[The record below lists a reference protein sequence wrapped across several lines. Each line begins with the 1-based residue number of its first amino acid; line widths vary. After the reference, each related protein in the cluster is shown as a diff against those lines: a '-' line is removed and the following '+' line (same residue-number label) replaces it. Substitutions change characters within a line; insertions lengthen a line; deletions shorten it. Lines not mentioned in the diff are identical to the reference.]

1 MAGRFT
7 NPFPQFSDS
16 TPAMYSGGFLKF
28 YASGTSTPLAVYSDS
43 LATVSIGTSVTLNSA
58 GRPSTLI
65 YLADVAYKV
74 TLEYPAS
81 TVIWTADPVYARDAA
96 LVAKTSTGSGS
107 PNGTVAG
114 TAGSAGVLPDF
125 YFDYT
130 NAIYYVATTTGSS
143 STTVWTAINASAS
156 TPAVPTPQGYLTPT
170 SGLPIITSDASAQT
184 AIYYTPKEGNLVPIY
199 NGTSMVPTEFSEL
212 TLTLVS
218 QHALSTIYDVFV
230 FSNSGVLTL
239 VTGPAWTVSTV
250 ALGARGTGAGTS
262 QLSRVKGLWV
272 NTVAMTGRNSST
284 TYSIGAN
291 LATYVG
297 SIYVDGTAGQVT
309 CHRTF
314 GQSRKWGIWNAYNRH
329 PVTLLVGDG
338 TASWTYTSTWRV
350 SNADATN
357 RGDIFVGLPEEVAS
371 YDFSEKLRAPTAVTS
386 QIGIGYNSTVTP
398 SAMTGDVAQST
409 GSGNVDAT
417 TIARFSN
424 VPVIGFNRVSC
435 IEQVV
440 GGTGTFIGTSASML
454 MTVRWR
460 A

>member
-1 MAGRFT
+1 MASRFY

-16 TPAMYSGGFLKF
+16 TPTMYSGGFLKF

-43 LATVSIGTSVTLNSA
+43 AASVSIGTSVTLNSA

-65 YLADVAYKV
+65 YLADVPYKV

-81 TVIWTADPVYARDAA
+81 TVIWTADPVYGRDSA
-96 LVAKTSTGSGS
+96 LVAKTNTGSGS

-125 YFDYT
+125 YWDYT

-143 STTVWTAINASAS
+143 STTVWTALNASAS
-156 TPAVPTPQGYLTPT
+156 TPAVPLPQGYLTPT
-170 SGLPIITSDASAQT
+170 SALPIITADSMSAT
-184 AIYYTPKEGNLVPIY
+184 AVYYTPKDGNLVPIY

-212 TLTLVS
+212 TLTLAA

-239 VTGPAWTVSTV
+239 VTGPAWTNSAAGT
-250 ALGARGTGAGTS
+250 GARGTGAGTS
-262 QLSRVKGLWV
+262 QISRVKGLWV
-272 NTVAMTGRNSST
+272 NTVTMTGRNSAT
-284 TYSIGAN
+284 TYSISAN
-291 LATYVG
+291 LATYLG
-297 SIYVDGTAGQVT
+297 SIYIDGVAGQVT
-309 CHRTF
+309 CHRGF

-329 PVTLLVGDG
+329 PVTLMAGDA

-357 RGDIFVGLPEEVAS
+357 RADIFVGLPEEVAA
-371 YDFSEKLRAPTAVTS
+371 YDFSQKLRAPTAVTTEV
-386 QIGIGYNSTVTP
+386 GIGYNSTVAA
-398 SAMTGDVAQST
+398 SGMTGDVAQST
-409 GSGNVDAT
+409 GSGNVDASVC
-417 TIARFSN
+417 ARFSN

-440 GGTGTFIGTSASML
+440 GGTGTFIGSSATML